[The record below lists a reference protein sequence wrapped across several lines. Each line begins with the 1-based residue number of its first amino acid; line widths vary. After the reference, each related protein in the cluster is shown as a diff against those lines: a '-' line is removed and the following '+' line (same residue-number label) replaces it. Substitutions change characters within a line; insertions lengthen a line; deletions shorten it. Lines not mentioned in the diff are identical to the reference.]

1 MSHQNPVSPDG
12 QAVRGRGAASRRQAQ
27 GGGAWKFRA
36 NEGGGARVGPGG
48 STGPR
53 DSPQRS
59 PSSVWLTHWPAGP
72 GPEFG
77 DKAQLPPPALP
88 KHVPGHQI

>member
-1 MSHQNPVSPDG
+1 M
-12 QAVRGRGAASRRQAQ
+12 
-27 GGGAWKFRA
+27 
-36 NEGGGARVGPGG
+36 GPGG